1 MSIIDFVLL
10 CGLTA
15 IVISFSYFT
24 NKDNKKKNTYTNGD
38 QSMFRKVEKYNIFKD
53 VLDDLDD

>member
-15 IVISFSYFT
+15 FVISFSYFT

-38 QSMFRKVEKYNIFKD
+38 QRMFYKADKD
-53 VLDDLDD
+53 NDF